1 MDAIYA
7 GVEWKTLNAAQKQ
20 LRRDMMPLYG
30 TPRAL
35 LQLRAGS
42 TLRGHSYLSLFSL
55 QVDIIVVLT
64 HAYLLTQMFPHSFCA
79 LMQYVYSSGAGHPSL
94 LCHASFCQVVFL
106 RGAGTLSSFT
116 MLSLHDLHR

>member
-1 MDAIYA
+1 MHTTSA

-42 TLRGHSYLSLFSL
+42 TLRGQEQEQQGT
-55 QVDIIVVLT
+55 QVQDVWAANAAV
-64 HAYLLTQMFPHSFCA
+64 
-79 LMQYVYSSGAGHPSL
+79 
-94 LCHASFCQVVFL
+94 
-106 RGAGTLSSFT
+106 
-116 MLSLHDLHR
+116 